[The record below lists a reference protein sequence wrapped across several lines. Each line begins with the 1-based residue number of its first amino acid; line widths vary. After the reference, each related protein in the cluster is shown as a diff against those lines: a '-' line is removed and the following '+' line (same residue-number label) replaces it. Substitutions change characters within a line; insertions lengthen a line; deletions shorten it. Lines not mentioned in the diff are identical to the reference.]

1 MLVLG
6 FGSVGLTRPFAV
18 KKRGEN
24 GWKRSRMKQAGSG
37 VGSVALLYPV
47 TGNKRQMS
55 FSPRR
60 VRTTPTVVLYEC
72 RLLKSSL
79 KPASV
84 LRYVEGKIKKWR
96 GVQRW
101 YLQCYLS
108 PRGEVVIQS
117 VVERV
122 AAVCRVDNLIQAWRK
137 IAVKMIPGAPLAKQI
152 KRSVWCQDMLVD
164 VRVMVE
170 TWESACAKLGA
181 EASVDGGAVKCSYLE
196 PALPS
201 TIPELSNVVS
211 KLNVSVPP
219 GTLNTVGVAGVA
231 SILND
236 PSVAATRT
244 EGVRKD
250 SI

>member
-1 MLVLG
+1 
-6 FGSVGLTRPFAV
+6 
-18 KKRGEN
+18 
-24 GWKRSRMKQAGSG
+24 
-37 VGSVALLYPV
+37 
-47 TGNKRQMS
+47 MS
-55 FSPRR
+55 FRPRR
-60 VRTTPTVVLYEC
+60 VRSTPTVALYEC

-108 PRGEVVIQS
+108 PRGEVVIQA

-122 AAVCRVDNLIQAWRK
+122 AAACRVDNLIQAWRK
-137 IAVKMIPGAPLAKQI
+137 IVVKMIPSAPLANQL
-152 KRSVWCQDMLVD
+152 KRGVWCQDMLVD

-170 TWESACAKLGA
+170 HWENACAKLGA

-201 TIPELSNVVS
+201 TIPALSNVVS
-211 KLNVSVPP
+211 KLNVSVPHS
-219 GTLNTVGVAGVA
+219 GALSGAGLAGV
-231 SILND
+231 SKIHND

-244 EGVRKD
+244 EGVQKD
-250 SI
+250 PSLLHIKLQHKA

>member
-1 MLVLG
+1 
-6 FGSVGLTRPFAV
+6 
-18 KKRGEN
+18 
-24 GWKRSRMKQAGSG
+24 
-37 VGSVALLYPV
+37 
-47 TGNKRQMS
+47 MS

-60 VRTTPTVVLYEC
+60 VRSTPTVALYEC

-79 KPASV
+79 KLASV
-84 LRYVEGKIKKWR
+84 LRYVEGKVKKWR

-108 PRGEVVIQS
+108 PRGEVVIQA

-137 IAVKMIPGAPLAKQI
+137 IVVKMIPGAPQVKQL
-152 KRSVWCQDMLVD
+152 KRGVWCQDMLVD

-170 TWESACAKLGA
+170 HWESACAKLGA

-201 TIPELSNVVS
+201 TMPAMPSIAQKSHVPAPQSGTSNAAGVGGVS
-211 KLNVSVPP
+211 KK
-219 GTLNTVGVAGVA
+219 
-231 SILND
+231 LND

-244 EGVRKD
+244 EGAQKD
-250 SI
+250 PSLLCIKLQHEA

>member
-1 MLVLG
+1 
-6 FGSVGLTRPFAV
+6 
-18 KKRGEN
+18 
-24 GWKRSRMKQAGSG
+24 
-37 VGSVALLYPV
+37 
-47 TGNKRQMS
+47 MS

-60 VRTTPTVVLYEC
+60 VRSTPTVVLYEC

-84 LRYVEGKIKKWR
+84 LRYVEGKVKKWR

-108 PRGEVVIQS
+108 PRGEVVIQA

-122 AAVCRVDNLIQAWRK
+122 AAAYRVDNLIQSWCK
-137 IAVKMIPGAPLAKQI
+137 IVVKMLPGAPQVKQL
-152 KRSVWCQDMLVD
+152 KRGVWCQDMLVD

-181 EASVDGGAVKCSYLE
+181 EASVDGGAVKCSYLV

-201 TIPELSNVVS
+201 TLPAMPRIAL
-211 KLNVSVPP
+211 KLNVPDP
-219 GTLNTVGVAGVA
+219 MRAVGIPKD
-231 SILND
+231 SD
-236 PSVAATRT
+236 PSICTDM
-244 EGVRKD
+244 VRKNL
-250 SI
+250 SPLLIALQQKV

>member
-1 MLVLG
+1 
-6 FGSVGLTRPFAV
+6 
-18 KKRGEN
+18 
-24 GWKRSRMKQAGSG
+24 
-37 VGSVALLYPV
+37 
-47 TGNKRQMS
+47 MS

-60 VRTTPTVVLYEC
+60 VRSTPTVALYEC

-84 LRYVEGKIKKWR
+84 LRDVEGKIKKWR

-108 PRGEVVIQS
+108 TRGEVVIQA

-122 AAVCRVDNLIQAWRK
+122 AAACRVDNLIQAWRK
-137 IAVKMIPGAPLAKQI
+137 IVVKMLPGAPQVKQL
-152 KRSVWCQDMLVD
+152 KRGVWCQDMLVD

-170 TWESACAKLGA
+170 HWESACAKLGA

-201 TIPELSNVVS
+201 AIPALSNVVS
-211 KLNVSVPP
+211 KLNVPFPHS
-219 GTLNTVGVAGVA
+219 GALNAAGVAGVA
-231 SILND
+231 RILNE
-236 PSVAATRT
+236 PSVAATRIERVQKKPLASAYKT
-244 EGVRKD
+244 AA
-250 SI
+250 

>member
-1 MLVLG
+1 MG
-6 FGSVGLTRPFAV
+6 KAGT
-18 KKRGEN
+18 
-24 GWKRSRMKQAGSG
+24 GWVRCWWYGTTLPM
-37 VGSVALLYPV
+37 

-60 VRTTPTVVLYEC
+60 VRSTPTVALYEC

-79 KPASV
+79 KTASV
-84 LRYVEGKIKKWR
+84 LRYVEGKVKKWR

-108 PRGEVVIQS
+108 PRGEVVVQA

-137 IAVKMIPGAPLAKQI
+137 IVVKMIPSAPQAKQL
-152 KRSVWCQDMLVD
+152 KRGVWCQEVFVD

-170 TWESACAKLGA
+170 IWESACAKLGA
-181 EASVDGGAVKCSYLE
+181 EASVDGGGVKCSYLE

-201 TIPELSNVVS
+201 AIPALSNAVS
-211 KLNVSVPP
+211 KLNVPAP
-219 GTLNTVGVAGVA
+219 MRAVGIPKD
-231 SILND
+231 SD
-236 PSVAATRT
+236 PSICTDM
-244 EGVRKD
+244 VRKNL
-250 SI
+250 SPLLITLQQKV

>member
-1 MLVLG
+1 M
-6 FGSVGLTRPFAV
+6 
-18 KKRGEN
+18 
-24 GWKRSRMKQAGSG
+24 
-37 VGSVALLYPV
+37 

-60 VRTTPTVVLYEC
+60 VRSTPTVALYEC

-108 PRGEVVIQS
+108 TRGEVVIQA

-122 AAVCRVDNLIQAWRK
+122 AAACRVDNLIQAWRK
-137 IAVKMIPGAPLAKQI
+137 IMVKMLPGAPQVKQL
-152 KRSVWCQDMLVD
+152 KRGVWCQDMLVD

-181 EASVDGGAVKCSYLE
+181 EANVDGGAVKCSYLE
-196 PALPS
+196 PALPTTMPPLPS
-201 TIPELSNVVS
+201 IAP
-211 KLNVSVPP
+211 KLNVSVPA
-219 GTLNTVGVAGVA
+219 VGIPKD
-231 SILND
+231 SD
-236 PSVAATRT
+236 PSIPPLSTDM
-244 EGVRKD
+244 VRKNL
-250 SI
+250 SPLHITLQQKV

>member
-1 MLVLG
+1 ME
-6 FGSVGLTRPFAV
+6 
-18 KKRGEN
+18 K
-24 GWKRSRMKQAGSG
+24 AGTGGG
-37 VGSVALLYPV
+37 VGGVALLYPV
-47 TGNKRQMS
+47 TGNKRMS

-60 VRTTPTVVLYEC
+60 VKSTPTVVLYEC

-79 KPASV
+79 KLASV
-84 LRYVEGKIKKWR
+84 LRYVEGKVKKWR

-108 PRGEVVIQS
+108 PRGEVVIQA

-137 IAVKMIPGAPLAKQI
+137 IVVKMLPSAPLAKQL
-152 KRSVWCQDMLVD
+152 KRGVWCQDMLVD

-201 TIPELSNVVS
+201 AIPALSNVVS
-211 KLNVSVPP
+211 KLNVPFPHS
-219 GTLNTVGVAGVA
+219 GALNAAGVAGVA
-231 SILND
+231 RILNE
-236 PSVAATRT
+236 PSVAATRIERVQKKPLASAYKT
-244 EGVRKD
+244 AA
-250 SI
+250 

>member
-1 MLVLG
+1 MGTTL
-6 FGSVGLTRPFAV
+6 
-18 KKRGEN
+18 
-24 GWKRSRMKQAGSG
+24 
-37 VGSVALLYPV
+37 PV
-47 TGNKRQMS
+47 TGNKRMS
-55 FSPRR
+55 FSPRQ
-60 VRTTPTVVLYEC
+60 VRSTPTVVSYEC

-108 PRGEVVIQS
+108 TRGEVVIQA

-122 AAVCRVDNLIQAWRK
+122 AAACRVDNLIQAWRK
-137 IAVKMIPGAPLAKQI
+137 IMVKMLPGAPQVKQL
-152 KRSVWCQDMLVD
+152 KRGVWCQDMLVD

-196 PALPS
+196 PALPNTMPALPS
-201 TIPELSNVVS
+201 ITP
-211 KLNVSVPP
+211 KLNVPMRA
-219 GTLNTVGVAGVA
+219 VGIPKD
-231 SILND
+231 SD
-236 PSVAATRT
+236 PISTDM
-244 EGVRKD
+244 VRKNL
-250 SI
+250 SPLLIALQQKV

>member
-1 MLVLG
+1 
-6 FGSVGLTRPFAV
+6 
-18 KKRGEN
+18 
-24 GWKRSRMKQAGSG
+24 
-37 VGSVALLYPV
+37 
-47 TGNKRQMS
+47 MS

-60 VRTTPTVVLYEC
+60 VRTTHTVVLYEC

-84 LRYVEGKIKKWR
+84 LRYVEGKVKKWR

-108 PRGEVVIQS
+108 PRGEVVIQA

-137 IAVKMIPGAPLAKQI
+137 IVVKMIPSAPLANQL
-152 KRSVWCQDMLVD
+152 KRGVWCQDMLVE

-170 TWESACAKLGA
+170 HWESACAKLGA
-181 EASVDGGAVKCSYLE
+181 EASVDGGAVKCSYLV

-201 TIPELSNVVS
+201 TMPALPIIALKSHGSSPAIRDFECGWCGMFVKDIPLCSSASQPWLRPRSARSPCSTAPGPSGLPRSSSLACHPPLS
-211 KLNVSVPP
+211 
-219 GTLNTVGVAGVA
+219 
-231 SILND
+231 
-236 PSVAATRT
+236 RT
-244 EGVRKD
+244 SSHG
-250 SI
+250 S